1 MKIILIFV
9 LLTVVMIVAFK
20 VSSFIKEKYN
30 FYVCLKEFLNEFK
43 LNLSFKREKITDFL
57 TKRQYSKSFDVF
69 INSYKEYLKSGE
81 LNLGDLIYLD
91 NDEKEQLKIITTSI
105 GRLDTQS
112 ELAQIEEFI
121 AQINMKLQTSEK
133 EKNKLCPLILKLS
146 FLSAISVIII
156 LI

>member
-20 VSSFIKEKYN
+20 VSSFIKDKYN
-30 FYVCLKEFLNEFK
+30 FYVHLKEFLNEFK

-57 TKRQYSKSFDVF
+57 TKQQYSKSFDVF

-81 LNLGDLIYLD
+81 LNLSDLIYLD
-91 NDEKEQLKIITTSI
+91 DDEKEQLKAITTSI

>member
-20 VSSFIKEKYN
+20 VSSFIKYKYN
-30 FYVCLKEFLNEFK
+30 FYVHLKEFLNEFK

-81 LNLGDLIYLD
+81 LNLSDLIYLD
-91 NDEKEQLKIITTSI
+91 DDEKEQLKAITTSI

>member
-20 VSSFIKEKYN
+20 VSSFIKDKYN
-30 FYVCLKEFLNEFK
+30 FYVHLKEFLNEFK

-81 LNLGDLIYLD
+81 LNLSDLIYLD
-91 NDEKEQLKIITTSI
+91 DDEKEQLKAITTSI